1 LRSGS
6 ADQKPHIVGIF
17 WPRLWRGGRCYNR
30 RVPQRNTLET
40 NPATTVLVVGG
51 PQLLVE
57 CARMASSAVPTAE
70 VVACELRDAPTR
82 VAELWPFAIVMSED
96 LYAFDA
102 AEFDALAR
110 DVKARLITLTIDTNN
125 ASARQA
131 ELRTKLAEAFR
142 RRG

>member
-1 LRSGS
+1 MV
-6 ADQKPHIVGIF
+6 A
-17 WPRLWRGGRCYNR
+17 
-30 RVPQRNTLET
+30 QRNTLET

-57 CARMASSAVPTAE
+57 CARNASSAVPAAE
-70 VVACELRDAPTR
+70 VVTCELRDAPTR

-96 LYAFDA
+96 LYAFDS

-110 DVKARLITLTIDTNN
+110 DVKARLITLTIDTGTANV
-125 ASARQA
+125 RQQ

>member
-1 LRSGS
+1 M
-6 ADQKPHIVGIF
+6 A
-17 WPRLWRGGRCYNR
+17 
-30 RVPQRNTLET
+30 QRNTLET

-51 PQLLVE
+51 PQLLIE
-57 CARMASSAVPTAE
+57 CARKASSAVPTAE

-96 LYAFDA
+96 LYAFDS

-110 DVKARLITLTIDTNN
+110 DVKARLITLTIDTAN
-125 ASARQA
+125 AAACQQ